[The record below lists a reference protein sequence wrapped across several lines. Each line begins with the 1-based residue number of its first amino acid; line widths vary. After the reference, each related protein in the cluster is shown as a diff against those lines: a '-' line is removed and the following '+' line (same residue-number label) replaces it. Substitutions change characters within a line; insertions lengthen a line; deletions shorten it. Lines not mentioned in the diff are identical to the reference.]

1 MECEAFQSLATGGTV
16 DSYSKGGFAVCHFLP
31 QRLQAIVLCENEEVS
46 GVGGARPG
54 QTEADTIS
62 WCLVADTTSSCHRS
76 KPFQEHVHQHKS
88 VTVATI

>member
-1 MECEAFQSLATGGTV
+1 MECETFQSLATGGTV

-62 WCLVADTTSSCHRS
+62 WCLVADTTSWCHSGATAASHFRS
-76 KPFQEHVHQHKS
+76 TYIKV
-88 VTVATI
+88 

>member
-1 MECEAFQSLATGGTV
+1 MECETFQSLQLATGGTV
-16 DSYSKGGFAVCHFLP
+16 DSYSNGGFAVCHFLP

-62 WCLVADTTSSCHRS
+62 WCLVPGHHLLGATAASHFRS
-76 KPFQEHVHQHKS
+76 TYTNIKV
-88 VTVATI
+88 